1 MTIKIKPL
9 NDRVVVR
16 QLEAETVSAGG
27 IALPGSKQEKPNEG
41 IVVAVGKG
49 TILPTGEL
57 VPMDIV
63 EGDQVLF
70 GEFAGT
76 PATIDDEEFMILTGD
91 EIIAILV

>member
-1 MTIKIKPL
+1 MTVKIKPL

-16 QLEAETVSAGG
+16 QLIAETVSKGG
-27 IALPGSKQEKPNEG
+27 IALAGTKAEKPHEG

-63 EGDQVLF
+63 EGDKVLF
-70 GEFAGT
+70 GEYAGT
-76 PATIDDEEFMILTGD
+76 EATVDDEELLILTGD

>member
-16 QLEAETVSAGG
+16 QIEAETVSKGG
-27 IALPGSKQEKPNEG
+27 IALPGATAEKPHEG

-57 VPMDIV
+57 VPLDIE
-63 EGDQVLF
+63 EGDKVLF

-76 PATIDDEEFMILTGD
+76 AATVDAEEYIILTGD

>member
-16 QLEAETVSAGG
+16 QIEAETVSKGG
-27 IALPGSKQEKPNEG
+27 IALPGAKQEKPHEG

-49 TILPTGEL
+49 VILPTGEL
-57 VPMDIV
+57 VPMDIE
-63 EGDQVLF
+63 EGDKVLF

-76 PATIDDEEFMILTGD
+76 PAVVDEEEYMILTGD

>member
-16 QLEAETVSAGG
+16 QLEAITESAGG
-27 IALPGSKQEKPNEG
+27 IVLPGAKAEKPNEG

-49 TILPTGEL
+49 VILPTGEL
-57 VPMDIV
+57 VPMDIE
-63 EGDQVLF
+63 EGDKVLF

-76 PATIDDEEFMILTGD
+76 PATVDDEDYMILTGD